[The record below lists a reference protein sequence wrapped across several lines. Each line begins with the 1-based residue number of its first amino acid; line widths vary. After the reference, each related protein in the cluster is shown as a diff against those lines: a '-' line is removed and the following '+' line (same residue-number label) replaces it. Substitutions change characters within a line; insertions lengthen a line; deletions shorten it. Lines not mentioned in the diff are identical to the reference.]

1 MLISYIRPDK
11 HFVGV
16 FEQLK
21 YINLYADQNSLV
33 IDNEYVDHKSQNK
46 TLLQRDELVSYFR
59 SLESGTLIIYDV
71 WVLSS
76 HIEDLVQMFTCL
88 LKNRMTIHII
98 KQSVVV
104 SKNSNVML
112 VLGLIDQLRQKLYDE
127 TKKSI
132 GRPRGSRSSSK
143 FDQYQDYIV
152 RFLREERSVSEMAR
166 ELNVSRS
173 SLKDYIESREL
184 REVAVS
190 TTHVATT
197 QEAIEKVIDSIQ
209 CPTITNTGE

>member
-1 MLISYIRPDK
+1 MVVSYIRPDK
-11 HFVGV
+11 HFDGV

-46 TLLQRDELVSYFR
+46 PLLERDEIVSYFR
-59 SLESGTLIIYDV
+59 SLESDVLIIYDV

-76 HIEDLVQMFTCL
+76 HIDDLVQMFTCL
-88 LKNRMTIHII
+88 LKNKMTIHII
-98 KQSVVV
+98 NPSVVIKKD
-104 SKNSNVML
+104 SDIML
-112 VLGLIDQLRQKLYDE
+112 VLGLIDQLRQKLHDE

-143 FDQYQDYIV
+143 FDKYQDDIV
-152 RFLREERSVSEMAR
+152 RFLREEKSVSEMAR
-166 ELNVSRS
+166 ELGVSRS

-190 TTHVATT
+190 TTHVSTP

-209 CPTITNTGE
+209 CPELN